1 MTRFERLALYITLTA
16 LTAFAIDALL
26 PVVPL
31 IESDVTN
38 VTALSTAQVFTLFIL
53 GMAVGELVIGP
64 LSDAIGR
71 KPTVLVGLAVFTLGT
86 VLAATASAMEWVIAG
101 RLLQGIGVSG
111 PKIGTRAMIRDQY
124 AGTDMAKVMS
134 AIFTLLIFVP
144 MIAPAIGSVIAAT
157 FGWRGAFWTYLAHAL
172 IAGLWLWRRHPET
185 HLPAHRIPLRIR
197 TLKRNLG
204 QVMTTTEVITVVI
217 ATGFVF
223 GSHLTF
229 IAVAAELFG
238 TVYDSFALMPLLL
251 GLLAT
256 GTAAALL
263 ANMRYVGRTGMEM
276 PILVGLGLIGLA
288 GVTILLSLAGQDHP
302 PALPVF
308 MCSAWI
314 GFFALGLLFGNL
326 NALAMRPLGDMAG
339 LGSSVIAS
347 GSSIVAFAFATL
359 LIAVVDHPVATIG
372 SAFAATA
379 LLSAPLILIAIRTSR
394 PKPTKENIRN
404 VDPAADV

>member
-31 IESDVTN
+31 IEADVTN
-38 VTALSTAQVFTLFIL
+38 VAALSTAQVFTLFIL
-53 GMAVGELVIGP
+53 GMAVGELVMGP

-144 MIAPAIGSVIAAT
+144 MIAPAIGSVVAAT
-157 FGWRGAFWTYLAHAL
+157 FGWRGAFWAYLAHAL

-185 HLPAHRIPLRIR
+185 HLPEHRIPLRFR

-256 GTAAALL
+256 GTASALL
-263 ANMRYVGRTGMEM
+263 ANMRFVGRTGMEM

-308 MCSAWI
+308 RCSAWI

-359 LIAVVDHPVATIG
+359 LIAVVDHPVVAIG

-394 PKPTKENIRN
+394 HNPAKENIRN